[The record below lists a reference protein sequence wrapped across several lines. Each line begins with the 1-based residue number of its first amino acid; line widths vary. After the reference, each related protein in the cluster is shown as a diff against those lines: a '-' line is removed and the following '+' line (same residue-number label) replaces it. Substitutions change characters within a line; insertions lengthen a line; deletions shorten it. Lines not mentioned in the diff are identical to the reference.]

1 MKFDLQRHPRPG
13 LRILFILIALLA
25 LGYLVEVFYLGAPE
39 MRGRRYGFRDKDD
52 RPSKNYHRVK
62 DPVPFWTHV
71 AVVAAFG
78 GFFAYFSIDWKRIQ
92 PLIESFEERD
102 RQALE
107 ALGSKHARIE
117 LRNRRFQLATVC
129 LFAAGI
135 VAMLVGLWL

>member
-1 MKFDLQRHPRPG
+1 MKFDFQRHPRPG
-13 LRILFILIALLA
+13 LRILFVLIALLT
-25 LGYLVEVFYLGAPE
+25 LGYLVEVYYLGAPE
-39 MRGRRYGFRDKDD
+39 MRGRTFGFRDKDA

-92 PLIESFEERD
+92 PRIASYEERD
-102 RQALE
+102 RQTLE
-107 ALGSKHARIE
+107 ALGPKYARIE
-117 LRNRRFQLATVC
+117 LRNRRFQLATIC
-129 LFAAGI
+129 LIGAGI